1 MGLAPGRFRE
11 LDPLGPQVGLVQ
23 NGASRDPS
31 GISPQQIQ
39 SGAKALGEVVWVA
52 SG

>member
-1 MGLAPGRFRE
+1 MGLTPGHFRE
-11 LDPLGPQVGLVQ
+11 LEPPGLQVGFVQ

-39 SGAKALGEVVWVA
+39 SGAKARGEVVWVD